1 MDANAINDIQSKLR
15 HQAEMLSQAQV
26 EVPVDW
32 PRPYGVKAYGKRTPS
47 QGEALAAAVTMLKQ
61 RSLPR
66 TVPPEDAQPS
76 APAATAELNPGLYQ
90 RRLRAMVDHINA
102 LSSTQEQAIAEL
114 QRVQA
119 QLAHL
124 EPAWMAERGEPLA
137 YPRLRFDQLATARAH
152 LDRDGNIVLAHQP
165 LGPAAQVAQGQAL
178 YRPQPHRPRAE
189 APVWVTELSLLWQEP
204 LAGMRRLLQ
213 GGQWLGAGVQDWLLA
228 APWSLSLIA
237 SLLWGLTGLGL
248 GRLLLMVLMRLSW
261 AWMPGVLAMLVAA
274 IVHTLYQS
282 MFTRRRPQTSF
293 NRLALLGGILLGL
306 GL

>member
-32 PRPYGVKAYGKRTPS
+32 PRPYGVKAYGRRTPS
-47 QGEALAAAVTMLKQ
+47 QGEALVAAVTMLKQ

-66 TVPPEDAQPS
+66 TVPTEDAPQA
-76 APAATAELNPGLYQ
+76 APAATPDLNPGLYQ

-124 EPAWMAERGEPLA
+124 EPTWMAERGEPLV
-137 YPRLRFDQLATARAH
+137 YPRLRFNHLATARAH
-152 LDRDGNIVLAHQP
+152 VDRDGNIVLAHQP
-165 LGPAAQVAQGQAL
+165 FGPTPHTTDGLAL
-178 YRPQPHRPRAE
+178 HQPQSHQSRARST
-189 APVWVTELSLLWQEP
+189 AWATEIALLWQEP
-204 LAGMRRLLQ
+204 WAGLRQLLH
-213 GGQWLGAGVQDWLLA
+213 GGQWLGAGLHQWLLTT
-228 APWSLSLIA
+228 PGCLSLIA
-237 SLLWGLTGLGL
+237 SGLWGLTGLGL
-248 GRLLLMVLMRLSW
+248 GRLLLSLLMRLGW

-274 IVHTLYQS
+274 IVHTLYQA
-282 MFTRRRPQTSF
+282 MLTRRRPQTSF